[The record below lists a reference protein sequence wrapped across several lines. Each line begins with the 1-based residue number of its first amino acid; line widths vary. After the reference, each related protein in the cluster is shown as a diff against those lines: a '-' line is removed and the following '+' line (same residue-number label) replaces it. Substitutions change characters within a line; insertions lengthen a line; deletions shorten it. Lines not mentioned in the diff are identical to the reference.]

1 MKAIILMSFD
11 PSPNARAV
19 PLASPTL
26 AEDLNSGNYMRP
38 RCEASLQSATSFGG
52 GYCAGLFDGLRSTAY
67 VIPDESLRSCAPADA
82 TRRQTVEVVV
92 ACGIRVALTN
102 GSLV

>member
-1 MKAIILMSFD
+1 MNET
-11 PSPNARAV
+11 SPNARAV

-26 AEDLNSGNYMRP
+26 AEDLNSGNYLERP

-52 GYCAGLFDGLRSTAY
+52 GYCAGLVDGLRSTAY
-67 VIPDESLRSCAPADA
+67 VIPDKSLRSCAPADA

-92 ACGIRVALTN
+92 ACE
-102 GSLV
+102 